1 MAWAICSGAGE
12 PGKVVVRIGR
22 WIGRM
27 VLVIVVAP
35 FLGCAHGPR
44 NFRKVQ
50 SPAPLVRARA
60 VGLGRR
66 QADSRVMPALVDRL
80 SDSDPVV
87 RLAAHEELRK
97 RTGRDFGYVPWASPE
112 ERAGAIEQWK
122 AFVGQGRRK
131 SRSDGRP
138 LRSSVSAI
146 ESVCRWEPAR
156 CRHRETCDDDGNLGA
171 AF

>member
-1 MAWAICSGAGE
+1 MAQAICSRAGE
-12 PGKVVVRIGR
+12 PGKVVVRIGP
-22 WIGRM
+22 WIGRA

-35 FLGCAHGPR
+35 SWGCAHGPR

-66 QADSRVMPALVDRL
+66 QADSQVMPALVDRL

-112 ERAGAIEQWK
+112 ERAGAIEQWR
-122 AFVGQGRRK
+122 AFVGQGRGSPDRTA
-131 SRSDGRP
+131 RP
-138 LRSSVSAI
+138 LASPSPQSKTLPGGTSQAPVS
-146 ESVCRWEPAR
+146 
-156 CRHRETCDDDGNLGA
+156 
-171 AF
+171 